1 MPKARKPDPNR
12 ADAAPAVAPGQFDAL
27 IAVLDAVRGGTA
39 NTRPELIARTG
50 LSRAVVTQRVAD
62 LVSRG
67 LLEEGHLGPST
78 GGRAPRILRFRAQDG
93 HVLTADL
100 GATSVAVGLADLSGQ
115 LLDRHEAAGGIAA
128 GPDELLGLVHELFEE
143 MIARH
148 ADLPGRLWGIGIGVP
163 GPVEFSS
170 GRLAAPPVMPGWDR
184 FPVRDVFAE
193 RYDVPVWVDN
203 DVNVMALGEVRAGIA
218 RDHEVVVFV
227 KLGTG
232 LGAGIVVGGR
242 VLRGAIGCAGDIGHI
257 QVTDDPSVVCRC
269 GKIGCLEALAG
280 GSSIGLRAE
289 RLALDGRSTA
299 LARIL
304 EANGRIEAVDVAQAA
319 VQGDAASVDLI
330 DDVGVRV
337 GAMLATVVNLV
348 NPSLI
353 VVGGGVSKAGDSLLA
368 SIRKTIYARSP
379 ALATRDLLIQRTQ
392 IEATGGLIGAASMV
406 VDELFAPRTLAAWLE
421 HRNPAGHPDLVR
433 SGA

>member
-1 MPKARKPDPNR
+1 MPKASKPEPN
-12 ADAAPAVAPGQFDAL
+12 AEDAALAVAPGQLDAL
-27 IAVLDAVRGGTA
+27 IAVLDAVRGGKA
-39 NTRPELIARTG
+39 QTRPELIARTG
-50 LSRAVVTQRVAD
+50 LSRAVVTQRVAE

-78 GGRAPRILRFRAQDG
+78 GGRAPRILRFRSQDG

-100 GATSVAVGLADLSGQ
+100 GATSIAVALADLSGR
-115 LLDRHEAAGGIAA
+115 LLDHHEEPGDITA
-128 GPDELLGLVHELFEE
+128 GPRELLGRVHELFEE
-143 MIARH
+143 MTARH
-148 ADLPGRLWGIGIGVP
+148 AELPGRLWGIGVGVP
-163 GPVEFSS
+163 APVEFTS
-170 GRLAAPPVMPGWDR
+170 GRLAAPPIMPGWDR
-184 FPVRDVFAE
+184 FPVRDVFAD
-193 RYDVPVWVDN
+193 RYEVPVWVDN

-218 RDHEVVVFV
+218 REHEVVVFV

-242 VLRGAIGCAGDIGHI
+242 ILRGAIGCAGDIGHI

-280 GSSIGLRAE
+280 GNSIGRRGE
-289 RLALDGRSTA
+289 RLALDGRSPILT
-299 LARIL
+299 RIF
-304 EANGRIEAVDVAQAA
+304 EANGRIEAVDVSQAA
-319 VQGDAASVDLI
+319 VQGDAAAVDLL

-337 GAMLATVVNLV
+337 GSMLATVVNLV

-353 VVGGGVSKAGDSLLA
+353 VVGGGVSQAGDSLLA

-379 ALATRDLLIQRTQ
+379 ALATRDLLIQRTGL
-392 IEATGGLIGAASMV
+392 ESTGGLIGAASMV

-421 HRNPAGHPDLVR
+421 HRNPAGRPELVR

>member
-1 MPKARKPDPNR
+1 MPKARKPEPKTD
-12 ADAAPAVAPGQFDAL
+12 DASSAVAPGQLDAL

-39 NTRPELIARTG
+39 KTRPELIVRTG
-50 LSRAVVTQRVAD
+50 LSRAIVTQRVAD

-67 LLEEGHLGPST
+67 LLEEAHLGPST

-100 GATSVAVGLADLSGQ
+100 GATSIAVGLADLSGR
-115 LLDRHEAAGGIAA
+115 LLDHHEEAGDITA
-128 GPDELLGLVHELFEE
+128 GPSELLGRVHELFET
-143 MIARH
+143 MTARH
-148 ADLPGRLWGIGIGVP
+148 AELPGRLWGIGIGVP
-163 GPVEFSS
+163 APVEFTS
-170 GRLAAPPVMPGWDR
+170 GRLAAPPIMPGWDR
-184 FPVRDVFAE
+184 FPVRDVFTD

-218 RDHEVVVFV
+218 RDHEVVVLV

-280 GSSIGLRAE
+280 GNSIGLRAE
-289 RLALDGRSTA
+289 RLAQNGRSPM

-304 EANGRIEAVDVAQAA
+304 EANGHVEAVDVARAA

-337 GAMLATVVNLV
+337 GATLATVVNLV

-353 VVGGGVSKAGDSLLA
+353 VVGGGVSKAGDALLA

-379 ALATRDLLIQRTQ
+379 ALATRDLLIQRTGL
-392 IEATGGLIGAASMV
+392 ESTGGLIGAASMV

-421 HRNPAGHPDLVR
+421 HRNPAGHPGLVH